1 MENVLQDIIQS
12 EEEALR
18 IENEAKLEALAIVSD
33 AKKKAEQILENAFIQ
48 GEEIEK
54 DLMESA
60 KAEALKERKQ
70 SMNAQ
75 QEIEEQIRIK
85 SREKLSKAVD
95 FIVGKVVSKSWQ

>member
-1 MENVLQDIIQS
+1 MENILQDIIQS

-18 IENEAKLEALAIVSD
+18 IENEAKSEALAIVSD
-33 AKKKAEQILENAFIQ
+33 AKKKAEQIIESAFTR

-54 DLMESA
+54 ELMETA
-60 KAEALKERKQ
+60 KAEALNERKQ

-75 QEIEEQIRIK
+75 QEAEEQIRIK
-85 SREKLSKAVD
+85 SREKLGKAVD